1 MYFVSTLRCLVPN
14 SYRILWQFI
23 SEKYSSAKERVF
35 MLVLT
40 IYQSYHKISYKIFKL
55 FNKKHSLQRRG
66 KISWNDTNTGSW
78 VIYNAQ
84 NKQLQNQPFKLPV
97 NSNGAVDY
105 SKIVTDDNFSN
116 YNFDFIIHK
125 IACGGNEFND
135 ITLLNSIVIEQLR
148 QYNFLAPNS
157 QEADLALASA
167 YLTNYAHAKHYACF
181 DTSFHQYIPPKHR
194 IISLSAKHLKQGV
207 QNYGN
212 LGLVFNG
219 ISAKFGDISDKKM
232 AKGRWVIAYLQDNLN
247 VCCAIKNG
255 KSSYCSSS
263 TLHNELP
270 SIYSAG
276 YGDLKLSTLLNDNS
290 VSDGNLLA
298 ISEQP
303 LASIEEIINSNSE
316 ETQLSLDFYINQISE
331 TIAKLVNVIQ
341 GIDGIVFTG
350 KLGQNNAKL
359 RQMICHKL
367 TWLGVSISNKANL
380 ENQCKLHKKS
390 SKIGVFTMLAEPE
403 SAMLQQLAKRI
414 D

>member
-1 MYFVSTLRCLVPN
+1 
-14 SYRILWQFI
+14 
-23 SEKYSSAKERVF
+23 

-66 KISWNDTNTGSW
+66 KISWDDTNTGSW
-78 VIYNAQ
+78 IIYNAQ

-97 NSNGAVDY
+97 RNDGTVDY
-105 SKIVTDDNFSN
+105 SRIVTDDNFSN
-116 YNFDFIIHK
+116 YNFDFIVHK

-135 ITLLNSIVIEQLR
+135 ITLLNSIVIEQLQ
-148 QYNFLAPNS
+148 QYSFLAPNE

-181 DTSFHQYIPPKHR
+181 DTSFHQHIAPKHR
-194 IISLSAKHLKQGV
+194 IISLSGTHLAQGI

-212 LGLVFNG
+212 LGLVFAG

-232 AKGRWVIAYLQDNLN
+232 AKGRWIIAYLQDSLN

-263 TLHNELP
+263 ALHNELP
-270 SIYSAG
+270 SIYTAG
-276 YGDLKLSTLLNDNS
+276 YGDLKLNTLINDNS
-290 VSDGNLLA
+290 VSDANLLT
-298 ISEQP
+298 ISGHKV
-303 LASIEEIINSNSE
+303 ASLEEIINLNSE
-316 ETQLSLDFYINQISE
+316 DTQLSLDYYTNQISD
-331 TIAKLVNVIQ
+331 TIAKLVNVVQ

-350 KLGQNNAKL
+350 KLGQNNSRL
-359 RQMICHKL
+359 RQLICHKL
-367 TWLGVSISNKANL
+367 EWLGVSISNKANL

-403 SAMLQQLAKRI
+403 SALLQQLAKRI